1 MDINDTIS
9 KYEFMI
15 QFISIDLI
23 SHPPKIKVQQIHDN
37 FHTKQFVHFLIKFLI
52 NSLIQYFK
60 TYTLCIKLSL
70 MFSDLEGRQNFVSIY
85 TWAGPVIPAVTSRS
99 IVYF

>member
-37 FHTKQFVHFLIKFLI
+37 FHTKQFVHFLNNIF
-52 NSLIQYFK
+52 
-60 TYTLCIKLSL
+60 
-70 MFSDLEGRQNFVSIY
+70 DNF
-85 TWAGPVIPAVTSRS
+85 
-99 IVYF
+99 FN

>member
-1 MDINDTIS
+1 MDINDTIG

-37 FHTKQFVHFLIKFLI
+37 FHTKQFVHFLNNIFDKFF
-52 NSLIQYFK
+52 NSIF
-60 TYTLCIKLSL
+60 
-70 MFSDLEGRQNFVSIY
+70 
-85 TWAGPVIPAVTSRS
+85 
-99 IVYF
+99 